1 MKTQKLMRS
10 LLVMLLAVAMLL
22 TTVSCTFISNIFG
35 GEEET
40 TTNGGNGTVVTPEVL
55 KGHKDTKMYTYNT
68 FTSVS
73 PSNWNELTY
82 QDNNDTQIMSYIS
95 SSFFS
100 FDFKYDEDGEIIP
113 GDFVIKYDAATDLE
127 DVSALVDAKWGVPA
141 DGKGYAYKITLR
153 EDLKW
158 DDGTPITA
166 ADFVW
171 TMKQQLDPLFQNY
184 RADSFY
190 VGSTILVN
198 AQNYVKQGQLAWE
211 PGDGIYPEYS
221 EDIDSKLVFTLAPP
235 VKADPE
241 KGIEAK
247 PEVALRTM
255 MGFPASYT
263 AANCAAYLIGN
274 YLGECAFT
282 LETAAAMEG
291 KTFAEI
297 KADATLKAAWD
308 ALIGWW
314 QTEPNEELHFFI
326 TQYEFPAVDFA
337 EVGIYA
343 EDTYELVIVLAKPL
357 DLLKEDGSLSYKA
370 AYNMSSLPLVHQAKF
385 DANKVPPTEGNDL
398 WTSKYNSDVA
408 TTASW
413 GPYKLESFQAGKQY
427 VLVRNDNWYGYNMEE
442 NDDLYQTD
450 RIVCDTIEEYNSAWI
465 AFLAGNLDGIGID
478 VSIADDYKG
487 SDRAYFTPDDYIQS
501 LQLQSD
507 KAQLAAR
514 ESEGVN
520 KTIMS
525 YIDFRNAISLG
536 INRADFA
543 AQTTTSS
550 LQGFGIFNSM
560 HYYDVANGKAY
571 RESDDAKKVLCE
583 VYNVDYTKY
592 ESLDAAVDAIT
603 GYDLTKAK
611 ELFTKAYNDA
621 LAAGDLKEG
630 DKVVLTMGSSVIN
643 EVVQRRFDY
652 IANALKAAVVG
663 TPLEGKLEFDQKE
676 FGDTW
681 ANDFRA
687 GMYDICM
694 GGWTGAAWDPGYFLL
709 AYLSADYM
717 YSAAWETG
725 VQTMTFVMKGVGED
739 GGDIEETMT
748 LLEWYDCLNGASGAK
763 YDWSSNALEESQRLQ
778 LIAALERE
786 VLKAYYTVPLYY
798 NFAASLL
805 SYKVDY
811 ITYEYN
817 TFMGYGGMKYMTFNF
832 DDEGWAAE
840 VAKYDGELNYK

>member
-1 MKTQKLMRS
+1 MNTKKLMRS
-10 LLVMLLAVAMLL
+10 LLVMLLAAAMLL
-22 TTVSCTFISNIFG
+22 SIVSCKPKKQDEGTG
-35 GEEET
+35 T
-40 TTNGGNGTVVTPEVL
+40 TTLPTQNQENPEIL
-55 KGHKDTKMYTYNT
+55 KGHKDSKMYTYNT
-68 FTSVS
+68 YTAVS

-95 SSFFS
+95 SSFFT
-100 FDFKYDEDGEIIP
+100 FDFNYDEDGEIIP
-113 GDFVIKYDAATDLE
+113 GDFVVKYDAATDLQ
-127 DVSALVDAKWGVPA
+127 DVSATVDAKWGVPK
-141 DGKGYAYKITLR
+141 DGKGYAYQITLR

-166 ADFVW
+166 ADFVY
-171 TMKQQLDPLFQNY
+171 TMKEQLNPLFQNY

-198 AQNYVKQGQLAWE
+198 AQNYVKQGQLSWE
-211 PGDGIYPEYS
+211 PADGIYTEYS
-221 EDIDSKLVFTLAPP
+221 ADIDSKLIFTLAPP
-235 VKADPE
+235 VEADPE

-255 MGFPASYT
+255 MGFPASYS
-263 AANCAAYLIGN
+263 AAACANYLVTN
-274 YLGECAFT
+274 YLGGSAFT
-282 LETAAAMEG
+282 VEAAAAMEG

-297 KADATLKAAWD
+297 KADADLKAAWD

-326 TQYEFPAVDFA
+326 TQYEFPVVNFED
-337 EVGIYA
+337 VGIYA
-343 EDTYELVIVLAKPL
+343 ADTYDLVIVLAKPL

-370 AYNMSSLPLVHQAKF
+370 AYNMASLPLVHRTKF
-385 DANKVPPTEGNDL
+385 ENTKVEPTEGNDL

-450 RIVCDTIEEYNSAWI
+450 RIVCDTIEEYNSAWL
-465 AFLAGNLDGIGID
+465 AFLAGKLDGIGID

-525 YIDFRNAISLG
+525 YADFRNAISLA

-571 RESDDAKKVLCE
+571 RESDEAKKVLCE

-592 ESLDAAVDAIT
+592 PTLDAAVDAIT

-621 LAAGDLKEG
+621 VAAGDLKAG
-630 DKVVLTMGSSVIN
+630 DKVVLTMGSSIIN

-681 ANDFRA
+681 SDDFRS

-709 AYLSADYM
+709 AYLSPDYM
-717 YSAAWETG
+717 YSMAWETNT
-725 VQTMTFVMKGVGED
+725 QTMTFTMKGVGED
-739 GGDIEETMT
+739 GGDITETMT
-748 LLEWYDCLNGASGAK
+748 LLEWYDCLNGGSSAE

-778 LIAALERE
+778 LIAALEKE

-817 TFMGYGGMKYMTFNF
+817 TFMGYGGMKYMTFNY
-832 DDEGWAAE
+832 DDAGWAAE
-840 VAKYDGELNYK
+840 VAKYNGELNYK